1 VTIVP
6 SRWEI
11 KAQGH
16 TGRYDVEMRS
26 LYRLLRTCVQISTLI
41 LCLSFAPA
49 NAETKDL
56 QPVAAAADPKAAAK
70 QLLDE
75 EEATELAQR
84 SEEPG
89 PEIAGGALTNQQLT
103 YIVIALAAAVIVL
116 LVK

>member
-1 VTIVP
+1 
-6 SRWEI
+6 
-11 KAQGH
+11 
-16 TGRYDVEMRS
+16 MRS
-26 LYRLLRTCVQISTLI
+26 LYRLLRSCVQISTLT
-41 LCLSFAPA
+41 LCLSFASA
-49 NAETKDL
+49 KAETKEL
-56 QPVAAAADPKAAAK
+56 QPVAATANGKAPTK

-75 EEATELAQR
+75 EEAAQLAQR